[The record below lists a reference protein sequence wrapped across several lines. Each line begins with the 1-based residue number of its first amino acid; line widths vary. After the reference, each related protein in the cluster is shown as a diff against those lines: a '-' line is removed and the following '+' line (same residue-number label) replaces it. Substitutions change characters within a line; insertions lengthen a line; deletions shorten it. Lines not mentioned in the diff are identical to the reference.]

1 MTSSSDIA
9 CDFGRAM
16 TRTNLKANCA
26 YFESKNNAFCI
37 FPALLNLRNVFYKY
51 PTARNKRKSFPV
63 ICISLCLL
71 FIGNNKLQVR
81 NVRMQGRD
89 LVGQYKVNQNV
100 QPQRYAVSNGPK
112 G

>member
-37 FPALLNLRNVFYKY
+37 FPALLNLRNVFYRY
-51 PTARNKRKSFPV
+51 PATRNKRKKFSCHMH
-63 ICISLCLL
+63 ITLSSLYREQQTT
-71 FIGNNKLQVR
+71 G
-81 NVRMQGRD
+81 
-89 LVGQYKVNQNV
+89 
-100 QPQRYAVSNGPK
+100 PQCENART
-112 G
+112 